1 MGQYLTTADD
11 FQIFQ
16 EAVAHWQ
23 KRLGLL
29 DCHIYTRHKNR
40 YPENH
45 FSSRICAIILNIKN
59 SRKVG

>member
-40 YPENH
+40 HLKITFPAE
-45 FSSRICAIILNIKN
+45 FVLSF
-59 SRKVG
+59 